1 MLHVVTGAAGFIGSR
16 LVSALNRAGV
26 REILAVDDLE
36 SSAKAKNL
44 FNLEIEDY
52 LDKREFLAQLETG
65 RLDGSIDAIMH
76 LGACSDTMETNGR
89 YMMGNNYAYSKTV
102 FDWCQS
108 EEVPLIYASS
118 AAVYGPGKEFGETRE
133 NEDPLNVYA
142 YSKFLFDQYVRKRF
156 DDRSAQVAG
165 LRYFNVYGPNESH
178 KREFGMISVALRAY
192 EQFTIEGRVKLF
204 VGSEGYGDGEQQR
217 DFVHVDDAV
226 SVNLW
231 LLENREI
238 SGIFNCGTGR
248 AQTFNEV
255 AAAVINT
262 VNGSD
267 APVDELVQRGLIE
280 YIPFPQQLV
289 GKYQSYTQADLSR
302 LREAGYAGGFQRV
315 EEGVAA
321 YVRELMRGIDAGDPL
336 KT

>member
-1 MLHVVTGAAGFIGSR
+1 MHYVVTGAAGFIGSR
-16 LVSALNRAGV
+16 LVAALNHAGIS
-26 REILAVDDLE
+26 EILAVDDLE
-36 SSAKAKNL
+36 SSAKAGNL

-52 LDKREFLAQLETG
+52 LDKRVFLAQLETG
-65 RLDGSIDAIMH
+65 RLDGSIEAVMH
-76 LGACSDTMETNGR
+76 LGACSNTMETDGR
-89 YMMGNNYAYSKTV
+89 YMMENNYAYSKAL
-102 FDWCQS
+102 FDWCQDD
-108 EEVPLIYASS
+108 EVPLIYASS

-142 YSKFLFDQYVRKRF
+142 YSKFLFDQYVRRRIAGP
-156 DDRSAQVAG
+156 DASRSTQVAG

-192 EQFTIEGRVKLF
+192 EQFRSEGRVKLF
-204 VGSEGYGDGEQQR
+204 VGSDGYGDGEQQR
-217 DFVHVDDAV
+217 DFVYVDDAV

-231 LLENREI
+231 LLENREV
-238 SGIFNCGTGR
+238 SGIFNCGTGQ
-248 AQTFNEV
+248 AQTFNQV

-267 APVDELVQRGLIE
+267 LSIEELIQKNFIE
-280 YIPFPQQLV
+280 YIPFPPQLV

-302 LREAGYAGGFQRV
+302 LREAGYAGAFQRV

-321 YVRELMRGIDAGDPL
+321 YVRELMKEKP
-336 KT
+336 